1 MTTGDRLCRAIEESG
16 MSIRQVC
23 QAAGI
28 KRNTLRSLMRGDG
41 NGYYDTWVRLSEAV
55 GFSLDEM
62 GGSDVFR
69 NGRR

>member
-1 MTTGDRLCRAIEESG
+1 MATTGERLCAAIEESG

-23 QAAGI
+23 QASGI

-62 GGSDVFR
+62 GGIR
-69 NGRR
+69 ARR